1 MAFSRLGLILVYL
14 PTLLAYFFT
23 ETSRNFRR
31 RAVNKILLA
40 TLFLGAG
47 TAWFLTNGYSGWRY
61 LGLCGLILAWLGDV
75 VLLWSFTRG
84 GACFAASNIF
94 FILYEVLWL
103 KESDVTPGAAWWLGL
118 VFLTLM
124 LVMMGLSRRKWIDF
138 GRQEKLILPY
148 LATVTGHGVLG
159 LGLVALTR
167 GMHPLLLGS
176 GLALFMISDY
186 FLMAYKF
193 KCPRNAVLRFNSGT
207 YFLGM
212 LLVALSFSY

>member
-1 MAFSRLGLILVYL
+1 MAFLRLGLILIYL

-23 ETSRNFRR
+23 ETSQNFRR

-40 TLFLGAG
+40 TLFMGAG

-61 LGLCGLILAWLGDV
+61 LGLCGLIFAWLGDV

-84 GACFAASNIF
+84 GVCFAVSNIF
-94 FILYEVLWL
+94 FILYESLL
-103 KESDVTPGAAWWLGL
+103 LSESGVASRAVWWLGL
-118 VFLTLM
+118 VFLALM
-124 LVMMGLSRRKWIDF
+124 LLVVGLSWRKWIDF
-138 GRQEKLILPY
+138 GRQKKLILPY

-159 LGLVALTR
+159 LGLVTLTQ

-193 KCPRNAVLRFNSGT
+193 KYQRNAVLRFNSGT

>member
-1 MAFSRLGLILVYL
+1 MLKSMTGYGQATGDYDKFSVKAEFKSLNGKFLDVNLRM
-14 PTLLAYFFT
+14 PKLLQSK
-23 ETSRNFRR
+23 EIEIRNQYQ
-31 RAVNKILLA
+31 KLLE
-40 TLFLGAG
+40 
-47 TAWFLTNGYSGWRY
+47 
-61 LGLCGLILAWLGDV
+61 
-75 VLLWSFTRG
+75 RG
-84 GACFAASNIF
+84 S
-94 FILYEVLWL
+94 V
-103 KESDVTPGAAWWLGL
+103 
-118 VFLTLM
+118 TLM
-124 LVMMGLSRRKWIDF
+124 LVVMGLSRRKWIDF